1 MSVIRAF
8 IAINI
13 SREIE
18 QRLRVI
24 SGDLQQSLRGIP
36 VRWVPIENIHLTLK
50 FLGDV
55 SIANLDLLKKV
66 LESEAAGHQPFEF
79 SVGELGAFP
88 SIRRPR
94 VIWVSVQAPQELLTL
109 QHGIDA
115 ETARLGYSRED
126 RPFSPHLT
134 LGRVSRGATHED
146 TRKISEV
153 LLNLKVGYIGA
164 AQANTVYLYRSDLK
178 PSGAVYTA
186 IYSAPLGARQV
197 GG

>member
-18 QRLRVI
+18 QRLKFI
-24 SGDLQQSLRGIP
+24 SGDLQQSLRGVPI
-36 VRWVPIENIHLTLK
+36 RWVPVENIHLTLK

-55 SIANLDLLKKV
+55 SVANLDLLTKM
-66 LESEAAGHQPFEF
+66 LETECAGHSPFEF
-79 SVGELGAFP
+79 SVGDLGAFP

-94 VIWVSVQAPQELLTL
+94 VIWVGVQAPQDLLVL
-109 QHGIDA
+109 QRGIDA
-115 ETARLGYSRED
+115 ETARLGYPRED

-134 LGRVSRGATHED
+134 LGRVSRGATSD
-146 TRKISEV
+146 DARKISEV
-153 LLNLKVGYIGA
+153 LSNYKVGYIGA
-164 AQANTVYLYRSDLK
+164 AKVNAVHLYRSDLK

-186 IYSAPLGARQV
+186 IYSAPLGAGQAQ
-197 GG
+197 G

>member
-18 QRLRVI
+18 QRLKVI
-24 SGDLQQSLRGIP
+24 SGDLQQSLRGVPI
-36 VRWVPIENIHLTLK
+36 RWVPVENIHLTLK

-55 SIANLDLLKKV
+55 SIANLDRLKNV
-66 LESEAAGHQPFEF
+66 LESEAAHHQPFEF

-94 VIWVSVQAPQELLTL
+94 VIWVSVQAPQELLAL
-109 QHGIDA
+109 QNGVDT
-115 ETARLGYSRED
+115 ETARLGYPRED

-134 LGRVSRGATHED
+134 LGRISRGATHD
-146 TRKISEV
+146 DMRRISEV
-153 LLNLKVGYIGA
+153 LSNYKVGYIGA
-164 AQANTVYLYRSDLK
+164 AQVNTVHLYRSDLK
-178 PSGAVYTA
+178 PSGAVYTV
-186 IYSAPLGARQV
+186 IYSAPLGARRA